1 MYYFSSKNQKK
12 DGGGGGYAKQKICLE
27 RPYIE
32 K

>member
-12 DGGGGGYAKQKICLE
+12 DGGGGYAKQKICLE